1 MKLLRAV
8 ATISSFTGLSRISG
22 LAREILMSYI
32 LGAGVVADAFIVAFK
47 FPNFFRRL
55 FAEGALHAAFVPL
68 FSRSLTHKGIESAR
82 QTAEQ
87 VFSVLATILI
97 LFVLIV
103 LIAAPFLMFILA
115 PGFGRTPER
124 LQLAIDFTRLTFPY
138 ILFISLAALMTGM
151 LNSIDRFAAGAAAP
165 ILLNIIMILSLLIY
179 SFLGLSPGYTLSLA
193 VLIAGIAQFLW
204 LYIACWRAGL
214 PLRWQRPQ
222 LTPDVKKIMTLM
234 IPGALGASVMQVNLF
249 IDMSLGSFLPTGSL
263 SYLYYADRLNQLPL
277 SMFGIAI
284 GTALLPKLSRLLQN
298 EQKDKAMKTQESA
311 IEIALQLSI
320 PAMVGLIVL
329 SYPLISL
336 IYGHGKFNMQDVLAT
351 APTLAVFALGL
362 PAYVLSKILTTNF
375 FANHDTRTPVK
386 IAIVVVVINLALT
399 LILMGPFLHVG
410 MAMATSLSSW
420 CHVLLLFL
428 SLRKRAAIVIS
439 PKLISLTLR
448 VLLVSIV
455 MGAGIWLLE
464 KGLTPPQ
471 TLIKEIWH
479 LGLTVGS
486 GLGLF
491 FFFGHWLGAF
501 DINQL
506 RQSMRRT

>member
-8 ATISSFTGLSRISG
+8 ATISSFTGLSRVSG

-32 LGAGVVADAFIVAFK
+32 LGAGIVTDAFIVAFK

-68 FSRSLTHKGIESAR
+68 FSRNMTHKGIESAR

-87 VFSVLATILI
+87 VFSVLATILVV
-97 LFVLIV
+97 FVLIV
-103 LIAAPFLMFILA
+103 LIATPSLMFLLA

-165 ILLNIIMILSLLIY
+165 ILLNVIMISSLLIY

-204 LYIACWRAGL
+204 LYMACWRAGL
-214 PLRWQRPQ
+214 PLRWQRPR
-222 LTPDVKKIMTLM
+222 LTPDVKKVMTLM
-234 IPGALGASVMQVNLF
+234 IPGALGAGVMQVNLF
-249 IDMSLGSFLPTGSL
+249 FDMVLASLLPTGSL

-284 GTALLPKLSRLLQN
+284 GTALLPKLSRLLQSG
-298 EQKDKAMKTQESA
+298 QQDKAMKTQESA

-336 IYGHGKFNMQDVLAT
+336 IYGHGKFGTQDILAT

-362 PAYVLSKILTTNF
+362 PAYVLSKVLTVNF
-375 FANHDTRTPVK
+375 FAHHDTRTPVK
-386 IAIVVVVINLALT
+386 IAMVSVAINLGLT

-420 CHVLLLFL
+420 CHVVLLFFA
-428 SLRKRAAIVIS
+428 LRKREAIVIS
-439 PKLISLTLR
+439 AKLITLTLR
-448 VLLVSIV
+448 IVLVSAL
-455 MGAGIWLLE
+455 MGVGIWLLG

-471 TLIKEIWH
+471 TVVKEIWH
-479 LGLTVGS
+479 LSLTVGS

-501 DINQL
+501 DIHNL

>member
-22 LAREILMSYI
+22 LAREILMSHV
-32 LGAGVVADAFIVAFK
+32 LGAGIVTDAFIVAFK

-68 FSRSLTHKGIESAR
+68 FSRNLTQNGVESAR

-87 VFSVLATILI
+87 VFSVLVTILI

-103 LIAAPFLMFILA
+103 VIATPSLMFILA

-165 ILLNIIMILSLLIY
+165 ILLNMVMILSLLIY
-179 SFLGLSPGYTLSLA
+179 SFLGLSPGYMLSLA
-193 VLIAGIAQFLW
+193 VLIAGIAQFVW

-214 PLRWQRPQ
+214 PLRWQRPR
-222 LTPDVKKIMTLM
+222 LTPDVKKVITLM
-234 IPGALGASVMQVNLF
+234 VPGALGAGVMQVNLF
-249 IDMSLGSFLPTGSL
+249 LDMMLASFLPTGSL

-284 GTALLPKLSRLLQN
+284 GTALLPKLSRLLQGGQH
-298 EQKDKAMKTQESA
+298 QKALETQESA

-329 SYPLISL
+329 AYPLISL
-336 IYGHGKFNMQDVLAT
+336 IYGHGQFGSQDILAT

-362 PAYVLSKILTTNF
+362 PAYVLSKVLTTNF
-375 FANHDTRTPVK
+375 FAHHDTRTPVK
-386 IAIVVVVINLALT
+386 LAMVAVVVNLSLT
-399 LILMGPFLHVG
+399 LVLMGPFLHVG

-420 CHVLLLFL
+420 CHVGLLFL
-428 SLRKRAAIVIS
+428 TLKKREAIIIP
-439 PKLISLTLR
+439 PKLIALTLR
-448 VLLVSIV
+448 ILCVSTI
-455 MGAGIWLLE
+455 MGVGIWLLG
-464 KGLTPPQ
+464 KGLPPPQ
-471 TLIKEIWH
+471 TIIKEIWQ
-479 LGLTVGS
+479 LSLSVGI

-491 FFFGHWLGAF
+491 FFFGHWFGAF
-501 DINQL
+501 DIHNL
-506 RQSMRRT
+506 RESMRRA